1 MAKNWNKLEQ
11 MGVKKPVPKKRMS
24 MKTLWILIS
33 SCAIAAAAIATA
45 AWIIIY
51 INTPIKFT
59 AYSAKDG
66 SYTINVPDGW
76 AVAKNQQMF
85 EFGGGL
91 DSGVFANMY
100 VPQGFNFQA
109 AGPSVG
115 SVLTVTAFDNSQKSQ
130 DNLKIYYGNIGGL
143 SADPEKYLMEEI
155 QKDGIKMK
163 NVDGFY
169 TLKHGFPVGIF
180 KKDGYTFIMH
190 GNITDGGG
198 ARMVEYMIESI
209 R

>member
-11 MGVKKPVPKKRMS
+11 MGVKKPVPKKKMS
-24 MKTLWILIS
+24 AKTLWILILS
-33 SCAIAAAAIATA
+33 SILAVATIAIAA
-45 AWIIIY
+45 WIFIY

-59 AYSAKDG
+59 AYTANNS

-76 AVAKNQQMF
+76 KIAENKQMF

-100 VPQGFNFQA
+100 VPNDFNFQA
-109 AGPSVG
+109 AGGSLG

-130 DNLKIYYGNIGGL
+130 DNLKIYYGQIGGL
-143 SADPEKYLMEEI
+143 SADPEKYLKDEI

-180 KKDGYTFIMH
+180 KKNGYTFIMH
-190 GNITDGGG
+190 GNITDENG
-198 ARMVEYMIESI
+198 AKMIEYMIDSI